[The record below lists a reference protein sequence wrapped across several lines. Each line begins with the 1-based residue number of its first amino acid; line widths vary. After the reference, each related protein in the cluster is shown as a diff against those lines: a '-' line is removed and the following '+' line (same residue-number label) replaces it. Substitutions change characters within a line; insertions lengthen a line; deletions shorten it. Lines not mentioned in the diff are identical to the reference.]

1 VHIAWVDP
9 HNVAV
14 RINGRHLHIGGEGL
28 LGDETDFVIYAAFIR
43 QWDDGTPMS
52 DEVKAATLDQVVDEA
67 AARGWRF
74 EIVW

>member
-1 VHIAWVDP
+1 MHITWVDP

-14 RINGRHLHIGGEGL
+14 RINGRHLHISGEGL

-43 QWDDGTPMS
+43 QWDDGTAMS
-52 DEVKAATLDQVVDEA
+52 DEDKAATLAQVVDEA